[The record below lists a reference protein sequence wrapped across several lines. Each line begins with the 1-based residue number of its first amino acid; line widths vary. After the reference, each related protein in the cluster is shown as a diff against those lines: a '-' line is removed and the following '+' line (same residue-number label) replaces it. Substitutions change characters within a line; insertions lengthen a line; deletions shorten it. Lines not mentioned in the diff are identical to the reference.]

1 MSRYGIHAKIMA
13 VPGKRDQLVGQLLKA
28 AGIVGDAPGCEIYF
42 VSVSPTEL
50 DAVLVTEVWASKD
63 LHDASLLVPAV
74 KSLIQETRP
83 LIDKFGEFVITAP
96 LGGKGLPSKELT
108 EE

>member
-1 MSRYGIHAKIMA
+1 MA
-13 VPGKRDQLVGQLLKA
+13 VPGRRDQLVGQLLNA
-28 AGIVGDAPGCEIYF
+28 ARIVADAPGCEIYF
-42 VSVSPTEL
+42 VSVSPTEM

-83 LIDKFGEFVITAP
+83 LIAKFGEVVVTAP
-96 LGGKGLPSKELT
+96 LGGKRLQSKELKS
-108 EE
+108 EL